1 MAFLEGAKEHTDL
14 SLAVRRKLHA
24 AVLNL
29 LDRGLDCLDQGD
41 ESVGDV
47 FVFPCFGGYGEELF
61 QKLRRY
67 FAGEKIGDGHV
78 LSGSEWT
85 REIRGRCLYIWE
97 DPTPTEISW
106 QIRSE
111 SDIVIKR
118 QGEEERTWNSTEKK
132 KRKNKEHAH
141 KKTYVKGYGFL
152 CVFVN

>member
-67 FAGEKIGDGHV
+67 FAGEKIGDGHF
-78 LSGSEWT
+78 LSGSEWI

-111 SDIVIKR
+111 SDI
-118 QGEEERTWNSTEKK
+118 
-132 KRKNKEHAH
+132 
-141 KKTYVKGYGFL
+141 
-152 CVFVN
+152 

>member
-78 LSGSEWT
+78 LVEVSGLE
-85 REIRGRCLYIWE
+85 RYVVDVYIYGRIQL
-97 DPTPTEISW
+97 
-106 QIRSE
+106 Q
-111 SDIVIKR
+111 
-118 QGEEERTWNSTEKK
+118 
-132 KRKNKEHAH
+132 RKFPGRFAVRV
-141 KKTYVKGYGFL
+141 TL
-152 CVFVN
+152 